1 MLLAFNELHLYTGPL
16 SFTLMEFAIF
26 YVLYKNPRE
35 FNKSISHHAAKDVKV
50 YKVFAVA
57 MSAALLSL
65 VAYLFLFLIPIV
77 HLSIFI
83 VVLFIVAIILELLT
97 TWVPLTDDRKFH
109 PHAILSNTAAFLM
122 PVITIGLL
130 VSGHLKGS
138 ALVLA
143 YIGLSIMIGLVII
156 FFTVP
161 KARKMYLVYQSVYIV
176 AFLLTVVLIPFST

>member
-1 MLLAFNELHLYTGPL
+1 
-16 SFTLMEFAIF
+16 
-26 YVLYKNPRE
+26 
-35 FNKSISHHAAKDVKV
+35 
-50 YKVFAVA
+50 
-57 MSAALLSL
+57 
-65 VAYLFLFLIPIV
+65 
-77 HLSIFI
+77 
-83 VVLFIVAIILELLT
+83 
-97 TWVPLTDDRKFH
+97 
-109 PHAILSNTAAFLM
+109 M